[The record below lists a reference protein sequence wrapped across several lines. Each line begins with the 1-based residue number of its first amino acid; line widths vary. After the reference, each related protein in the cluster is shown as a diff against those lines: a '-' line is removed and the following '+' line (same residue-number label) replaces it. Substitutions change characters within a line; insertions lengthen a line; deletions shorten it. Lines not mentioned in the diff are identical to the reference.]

1 MNIKR
6 KLLIFSSILF
16 PILLLK
22 CDDDNKV
29 NCEFAICTEEFM
41 SIVIS
46 LKHEGNNTAFVLTDY
61 KVVRLSDNKD
71 ITISDSNLTDNNG
84 FYQIT
89 NDTKLDLFKFEN
101 TEVEFNGYLNK
112 ILLIQ
117 KRFIIT
123 SDCCHISL
131 VSGETEFLL

>member
-6 KLLIFSSILF
+6 RLLILFSILF
-16 PILLLK
+16 AFLLLE
-22 CDDDNKV
+22 CDDDNKI
-29 NCEFAICTEEFM
+29 NCDFALCTEEFR
-41 SIVIS
+41 SIVVS
-46 LKHEGNNTAFVLTDY
+46 LKHASNNTAFVLTDY
-61 KVVRLSDNKD
+61 KVIRLSDNKD

-89 NDTKLDLFKFEN
+89 NDTKLDLFKFKN
-101 TEVEFNGYLNK
+101 TEVEFNGYINDMLV
-112 ILLIQ
+112 IQ

-131 VSGETEFLL
+131 VYGETEFLL